1 MISSY
6 KVFEPN
12 YSTYKRTKLKLLF
25 KELEKDSKCFN
36 SFNNSIEVIRFLES
50 KSPEL
55 IKLEAISQLDL
66 NIEVAKGIDKFL
78 EVYKKSPD

>member
-1 MISSY
+1 MISAY

-36 SFNNSIEVIRFLES
+36 SFNNSIEVIRFL
-50 KSPEL
+50 
-55 IKLEAISQLDL
+55 
-66 NIEVAKGIDKFL
+66 
-78 EVYKKSPD
+78 